1 MEDDVS
7 EVRKEDQKKYC
18 KCISKSRKLKF
29 ENYKMKNGRVRRMNK
44 FAYYFEKLAQIN
56 KDIFTNMK
64 KAQQDKIENLY
75 EMAALLPYNY
85 YINSKNIIKDY
96 WKDEGIKDKHR
107 IIKLLREL
115 GIISLR
121 ADVKNEYN
129 RSVKDE
135 FILYHLIN
143 NYEPETRK
151 TKFEKALD
159 TVTTKLMKEDFKEIV
174 IKADFFDQLRNKY
187 NKLKEL
193 YPLITEE
200 EFLSIENSYN
210 IEEYKN

>member
-1 MEDDVS
+1 
-7 EVRKEDQKKYC
+7 
-18 KCISKSRKLKF
+18 
-29 ENYKMKNGRVRRMNK
+29 
-44 FAYYFEKLAQIN
+44 
-56 KDIFTNMK
+56 MK

-85 YINSKNIIKDY
+85 YINSKTIIKDY
-96 WKDEGIKDKHR
+96 WKDEEIKDKHR

-121 ADVKNEYN
+121 ANVKNEYN
-129 RSVKDE
+129 RSVEDK
-135 FILYHLIN
+135 FILYTLLD
-143 NYEPETRK
+143 NYKPETKK
-151 TKFEKALD
+151 TKFQKALD
-159 TVTTKLMKEDFKEIV
+159 TVTERGMKEDFKEIV

-210 IEEYKN
+210 TEEYKN